1 MKLNQTHVSY
11 ERRAK
16 KVKSLG
22 ADGRRKKDEIS
33 MPKESLI
40 PGSFRRC
47 IDFEKKKY
55 IYIIKFVT
63 QKEEKCWAAHAAIVW
78 ELEKSLSL

>member
-11 ERRAK
+11 EQIQ

-22 ADGRRKKDEIS
+22 ADKDEIS

-40 PGSFRRC
+40 PGSFWRC
-47 IDFEKKKY
+47 IDFEKKKKY
-55 IYIIKFVT
+55 IYIVYINGK
-63 QKEEKCWAAHAAIVW
+63 
-78 ELEKSLSL
+78 